1 MLTTVNYHAIQ
12 KLIFQTHWYELYL
25 HVSLFRKLTT
35 SQGHGGI
42 QKAPLHDVHRQCCN
56 RFPIISVSELLTP
69 SNFLNIWWPA
79 CINRTPWGYVPA
91 KALSKPLAP
100 CPVRAT
106 HSQSQREWGSL
117 WGQASIEHAWGW
129 PGPGIL
135 AEDGAAGWGL
145 LGSQSFHSPHRNN
158 AIYWIPVSGRPPE
171 VMRWGNRKF
180 VSTVNENSRP
190 SYIIR
195 H

>member
-12 KLIFQTHWYELYL
+12 KLIFRTHWYELYL

-42 QKAPLHDVHRQCCN
+42 QKAPLHDAHRQCCN
-56 RFPIISVSELLTP
+56 HFPIISVSELLTP

-100 CPVRAT
+100 SPVRAT
-106 HSQSQREWGSL
+106 HSQSRRQWGSL
-117 WGQASIEHAWGW
+117 WGQASLEHAWGR

-135 AEDGAAGWGL
+135 AEDGAAGEGFWG
-145 LGSQSFHSPHRNN
+145 PR
-158 AIYWIPVSGRPPE
+158 A
-171 VMRWGNRKF
+171 
-180 VSTVNENSRP
+180 STVPIETMLYTGFRFQASPPKSWDGATGSSSPLWMRTHIHLT
-190 SYIIR
+190 S
-195 H
+195 